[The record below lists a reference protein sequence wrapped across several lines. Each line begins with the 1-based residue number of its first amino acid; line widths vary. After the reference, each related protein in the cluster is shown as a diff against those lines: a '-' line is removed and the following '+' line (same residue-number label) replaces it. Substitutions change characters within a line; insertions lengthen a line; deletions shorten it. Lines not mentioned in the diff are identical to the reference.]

1 MEEFIA
7 RLNQAGVRYAVIGG
21 QAVRLHGMPRFSL
34 DWDLLVP
41 ARDPENFERLNAAVG
56 EWLEEPVVP
65 LGPRGENFVQTFQ
78 TKFGVVQFHLA
89 VPGIASFDVAEATA
103 VEMPLENGTPCHVLS
118 AEDLLRSKL
127 AAGRSQ
133 DQIDAEF
140 LKEKRRI

>member
-34 DWDLLVP
+34 DWDLLLP
-41 ARDPENFERLNAAVG
+41 ARDAGNFERLNAAVG

-89 VPGIASFDVAEATA
+89 VPGIASFEGAESAA
-103 VEMPLENGTPCHVLS
+103 VEMTLENGTPCRVLS
-118 AEDLLRSKL
+118 VEDLIQSKL

-133 DQIDAEF
+133 DQLDAEF
-140 LKEKRRI
+140 LKEKRGV

>member
-89 VPGIASFDVAEATA
+89 VPGIASFDVAEAAA
-103 VEMPLENGTPCHVLS
+103 VEMPLENGTPCCVLS